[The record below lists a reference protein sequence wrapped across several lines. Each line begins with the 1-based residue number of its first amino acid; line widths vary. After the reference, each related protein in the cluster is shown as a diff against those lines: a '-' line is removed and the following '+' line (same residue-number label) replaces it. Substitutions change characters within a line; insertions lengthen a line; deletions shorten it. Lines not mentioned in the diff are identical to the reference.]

1 MKRITGVIGIFA
13 VPISFALSQIS
24 AGAAT
29 TVTPTGQDVNT
40 AVEKGVAYLDTQQ
53 NLNGSYGINSG
64 IAIPE
69 TSLALI
75 AYGVSDRGDVN
86 NLSADRKAKVKKAVQ
101 WLLDQQD
108 KSTDVQK
115 KGAWQSSN
123 LYTYSTGLALSAL
136 SFSKNANAGTADAI
150 TAGRAALI
158 RLFQGPPNQV
168 CTTVDTDPTSNNCGG
183 FNYDFPSVND
193 FRSDESNTG
202 FGLTGLQLTGG
213 VPPAFAAID
222 VGWQRH
228 VQELSTN
235 KKATR
240 NDGGGTYQP
249 NCEAQWPAS
258 FCSNAN
264 DTGSLLF
271 GYGYDGVAKS
281 DAGVAAALKF
291 GQDVLDV
298 YELDKAKGTD
308 AARTMVYHTGANE
321 DGSCSPGLQ
330 ACDWHYASG
339 EGGYHYSLWAL
350 SKGLGE
356 YISPDLTS
364 ATNWYHKIAD
374 LLVSQQGENGSWPAD
389 LRDDA
394 SVVAATGFAIFA
406 LGLAAT
412 PPPPV
417 TNFSAAPFAVN
428 GQCTGVH
435 LSWTNPNS
443 PNYGGVEIRRRT
455 DQSPSSHSD
464 GTLVTKANRPATKF
478 DDKGLTANKTYFYG
492 AFSYDTTGQLFGP
505 EATATASTATC
516 VLAPTG
522 QPRSSPNYLGPG
534 LLLFVLGLAV
544 AFGRERRLRLG

>member
-1 MKRITGVIGIFA
+1 MR
-13 VPISFALSQIS
+13 
-24 AGAAT
+24 
-29 TVTPTGQDVNT
+29 TV
-40 AVEKGVAYLDTQQ
+40 
-53 NLNGSYGINSG
+53 
-64 IAIPE
+64 
-69 TSLALI
+69 
-75 AYGVSDRGDVN
+75 
-86 NLSADRKAKVKKAVQ
+86 
-101 WLLDQQD
+101 
-108 KSTDVQK
+108 
-115 KGAWQSSN
+115 
-123 LYTYSTGLALSAL
+123 
-136 SFSKNANAGTADAI
+136 
-150 TAGRAALI
+150 
-158 RLFQGPPNQV
+158 
-168 CTTVDTDPTSNNCGG
+168 
-183 FNYDFPSVND
+183 
-193 FRSDESNTG
+193 
-202 FGLTGLQLTGG
+202 
-213 VPPAFAAID
+213 
-222 VGWQRH
+222 
-228 VQELSTN
+228 
-235 KKATR
+235 
-240 NDGGGTYQP
+240 
-249 NCEAQWPAS
+249 
-258 FCSNAN
+258 
-264 DTGSLLF
+264 
-271 GYGYDGVAKS
+271 
-281 DAGVAAALKF
+281 
-291 GQDVLDV
+291 
-298 YELDKAKGTD
+298 
-308 AARTMVYHTGANE
+308 
-321 DGSCSPGLQ
+321 
-330 ACDWHYASG
+330 
-339 EGGYHYSLWAL
+339 AL

-364 ATNWYHKIAD
+364 TTNWYHKIAD

-478 DDKGLTANKTYFYG
+478 YDKGLTANKTYFYG

>member
-1 MKRITGVIGIFA
+1 MKRITGVIGILA
-13 VPISFALSQIS
+13 VPISLAFGQIS
-24 AGAAT
+24 AGAT
-29 TVTPTGQDVNT
+29 GVTPTGTDVNA

-53 NLNGSYGINSG
+53 NTNGSYGDNGG

-75 AYGVSDRGDVN
+75 SYGVLDRGDVN
-86 NLSADRKAKVKKAVQ
+86 NLSAARQVKVKKAVQ

-108 KSTDVQK
+108 KSTDAQK
-115 KGAWQSSN
+115 KGAWQSSG

-136 SFSKNANAGTADAI
+136 SFSKNANTGTAAAI

-158 RLFQGPPNQV
+158 RLFQGPPNHV
-168 CTTVDTDPTSNNCGG
+168 CTTVDTDTTSNNCGG
-183 FNYDFPSVND
+183 FNYDFE

-213 VPPAFAAID
+213 VPPAFAAIN

-249 NCEAQWPAS
+249 NCEGQWPAS

-271 GYGYDGVAKS
+271 GYGYDGVAKT

-291 GQDVLDV
+291 GQDVLDA
-298 YELDKAKGTD
+298 YELDKAKGAD
-308 AARTMVYHTGANE
+308 ATRTMIYHTGMNE
-321 DGSCSPGLQ
+321 DGSCTPG
-330 ACDWHYASG
+330 ATGCDWHYASG

-374 LLVSQQGENGSWPAD
+374 LLVSQQDKDSGAWPAD

-417 TNFSAAPFAVN
+417 TTLTEVPTAAN
-428 GQCTGVH
+428 GKCTTVH
-435 LSWTNPNS
+435 LSWTNPDS
-443 PNYGGVEIRRRT
+443 PNYGGLQIVRRT
-455 DQSPSSHSD
+455 DRAPGSPSD
-464 GTLVTKANRPATKF
+464 GTLVTKANRPANSFT
-478 DDKGLTANKTYFYG
+478 DKGLAANKTYYYG
-492 AFSYDTTGQLFGP
+492 VFPYDTTGQLFGP
-505 EATATASTATC
+505 ESTATASTAAC
-516 VLAPTG
+516 VGQLAPTG
-522 QPRSSPNYLGPG
+522 QPSSSANNLGLG
-534 LLLFVLGLAV
+534 LLLIGLGMVVALA
-544 AFGRERRLRLG
+544 RRRKPDLA